1 MTSRR
6 RRIGRSVG
14 ETRRHPMSTLTTKVT
29 ITLATAVAGL
39 GAAATPVLADDGA
52 TVTASTVETLT
63 HVIHWGGRLV
73 AALVGVVL
81 LTKLLQGYRRS
92 QWRRRWIERSTVLYV
107 GSAQLGWPS
116 GSISGRST
124 RPSAGLSSMASPLG
138 ASPLAGVPLAG
149 SSVAR
154 SATRL

>member
-1 MTSRR
+1 
-6 RRIGRSVG
+6 
-14 ETRRHPMSTLTTKVT
+14 MSTLTTKVT

-39 GAAATPVLADDGA
+39 GAAATPAFADGGPASAVTQAEILADA
-52 TVTASTVETLT
+52 
-63 HVIHWGGRLV
+63 IHWGGRLV
-73 AALVGVVL
+73 AVLAGIVL
-81 LTKLLQGYRRS
+81 LMKLLQGYRRS
-92 QWRRRWIERSTVLYV
+92 QWRRHWIERSTVLYV

-124 RPSAGLSSMASPLG
+124 RPSAGMSSMASPL
-138 ASPLAGVPLAG
+138 AGSLAG